1 MANFNEAL
9 IHLKEG
15 GQAKREIVK
24 NDTVIV
30 FYKDELCQMS
40 KNTGVRYPY
49 TLSNEDLMAE
59 DWIAVTEK
67 K

>member
-1 MANFNEAL
+1 
-9 IHLKEG
+9 
-15 GQAKREIVK
+15 
-24 NDTVIV
+24 
-30 FYKDELCQMS
+30 MS